1 MIASINCYWTKSI
14 KFSSP
19 LNCAKEIVPFE
30 MKEIYVFWLSPLFY
44 LLPIAHLS
52 RSWPRG
58 IQRQTHLHSRSPKKS
73 RFKIHHTSDDGSS
86 HKPWHTALP
95 CINWHYRLKVSA
107 SVLVSAIPT
116 WYWLIL
122 KCAVW
127 HSAMNYTMTKGGKRT
142 GRETKTFKVKQE
154 VTDWDILE
162 NVAFS

>member
-1 MIASINCYWTKSI
+1 
-14 KFSSP
+14 
-19 LNCAKEIVPFE
+19 

-95 CINWHYRLKVSA
+95 CINWRYRLKVSA
-107 SVLVSAIPT
+107 SVLVSAIPCI
-116 WYWLIL
+116 YLIL
-122 KCAVW
+122 IDTKMCSMAQHYELYDDKRWEKNRMWNQNLQSKTGSNRLGYFGKCSFFLAFW
-127 HSAMNYTMTKGGKRT
+127 IFIYT
-142 GRETKTFKVKQE
+142 
-154 VTDWDILE
+154 
-162 NVAFS
+162 